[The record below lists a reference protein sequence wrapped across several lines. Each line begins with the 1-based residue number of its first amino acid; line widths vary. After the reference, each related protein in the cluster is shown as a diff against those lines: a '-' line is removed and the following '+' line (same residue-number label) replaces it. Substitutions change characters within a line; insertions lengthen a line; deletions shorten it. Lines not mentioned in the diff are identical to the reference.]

1 MNSILVFVVLLDFA
15 LCEEPT
21 PQPPQALPEIKKPGE
36 AGRPFK
42 GMVPP
47 RRRFFD
53 KKFDNLSEEEKA
65 ELEKKREEIKKE
77 VREKMV
83 KLIQDLN
90 GALDKQSAI
99 LDDKALSRK
108 EKLEA
113 LRKLKEENPKV
124 YNVLKA
130 IFQQFVPKPKFGRR
144 NGSKRM
150 MGSFGF
156 RRDRKPSRGWQKGQK
171 ERTHLEIKTAD
182 VQPQILPKPV
192 KPVEANAAFV
202 KA

>member
-1 MNSILVFVVLLDFA
+1 MNTILVFVALLGFA

-21 PQPPQALPEIKKPGE
+21 PQPPQALPEIKKPGK
-36 AGRPFK
+36 AGMPFK
-42 GMVPP
+42 MVPP
-47 RRRFFD
+47 RRRLFD

-83 KLIQDLN
+83 KLIEELN
-90 GALDKQSAI
+90 EALNKQSAI

-144 NGSKRM
+144 RGPKMIRP
-150 MGSFGF
+150 F
-156 RRDRKPSRGWQKGQK
+156 RRGWQKGLK
-171 ERTHLEIKTAD
+171 ERKSPENKPFGPKRH
-182 VQPQILPKPV
+182 LPKPMKPMPAKLDAPPV
-192 KPVEANAAFV
+192 KP
-202 KA
+202 